1 MKTTLGKLA
10 PPVLAM
16 PRIAKRIVAIAV
28 DISLCILTV
37 WLAYYLRLGE
47 WIALSGAPF
56 IAVVV
61 SVFLAIPIF
70 IVSGL
75 YRAIFR
81 YGGWSALVAVAK
93 AVGIY
98 ALLFASIF
106 TALGFP
112 DVPRTVGLIQPML
125 MLIFVGASRAI
136 ARVWL
141 GGLYQSDLQILA
153 RPKVLIYGA
162 GHAGRQLAAA
172 LAHSKEMKV
181 VGFLDDNHVLNRQ
194 VLNGLT
200 IYAPSK
206 LNELV
211 ERKQVMHVL
220 LAMPSISRH
229 RRNEIL
235 SLIRQAHVSVRT
247 LPSVVDMA
255 QGKINVSD
263 LRELDLDDLLGREPV
278 DPSRELLAKNI
289 AGKIVL
295 VTGAGGS
302 IGSELCR
309 QILKEKPHKL
319 LLIEQSEYALYSI
332 HQELTAT
339 ANGGGDQIIPLLASV
354 QDESRMSEI
363 MACWRPETVYHA
375 AAYKH
380 VPLVEHNCAEGVR
393 NNVIGTLRTAETAYK
408 NGVKDFVLISTDK
421 AVRPTNVMGASK
433 RLAEMVLQALAQK
446 SKSTTFSMVRFGNVL
461 GSSGSVVPLFRQQI
475 HEGGP
480 ITLTDP
486 EITRYFM
493 TIPEAAQLVIQA
505 GAMANGGDV
514 FVLDMG
520 EPVKI
525 IDLAKKMVELS
536 GLSVRDCENP
546 SGDIE
551 IEITGL
557 RPGEKLYEEL
567 LIGDNPSPTSHPRIM
582 AAHEDFLTWTTLD
595 TRLNELTAALRH
607 GDVKCVREILEQLV
621 SGYVPEQRLVDWV
634 YLNQSSING

>member
-220 LAMPSISRH
+220 LAMPSI
-229 RRNEIL
+229 
-235 SLIRQAHVSVRT
+235 
-247 LPSVVDMA
+247 
-255 QGKINVSD
+255 
-263 LRELDLDDLLGREPV
+263 
-278 DPSRELLAKNI
+278 
-289 AGKIVL
+289 
-295 VTGAGGS
+295 
-302 IGSELCR
+302 
-309 QILKEKPHKL
+309 
-319 LLIEQSEYALYSI
+319 
-332 HQELTAT
+332 
-339 ANGGGDQIIPLLASV
+339 
-354 QDESRMSEI
+354 
-363 MACWRPETVYHA
+363 
-375 AAYKH
+375 
-380 VPLVEHNCAEGVR
+380 
-393 NNVIGTLRTAETAYK
+393 
-408 NGVKDFVLISTDK
+408 
-421 AVRPTNVMGASK
+421 
-433 RLAEMVLQALAQK
+433 
-446 SKSTTFSMVRFGNVL
+446 
-461 GSSGSVVPLFRQQI
+461 
-475 HEGGP
+475 
-480 ITLTDP
+480 
-486 EITRYFM
+486 
-493 TIPEAAQLVIQA
+493 
-505 GAMANGGDV
+505 
-514 FVLDMG
+514 
-520 EPVKI
+520 
-525 IDLAKKMVELS
+525 
-536 GLSVRDCENP
+536 
-546 SGDIE
+546 
-551 IEITGL
+551 
-557 RPGEKLYEEL
+557 
-567 LIGDNPSPTSHPRIM
+567 
-582 AAHEDFLTWTTLD
+582 
-595 TRLNELTAALRH
+595 
-607 GDVKCVREILEQLV
+607 
-621 SGYVPEQRLVDWV
+621 
-634 YLNQSSING
+634 